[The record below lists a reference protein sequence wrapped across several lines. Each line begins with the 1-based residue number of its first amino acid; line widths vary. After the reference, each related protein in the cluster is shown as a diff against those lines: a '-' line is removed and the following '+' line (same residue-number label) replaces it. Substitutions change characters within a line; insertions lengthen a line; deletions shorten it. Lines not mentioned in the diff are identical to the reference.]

1 MDFMS
6 IDIHK
11 IVITL
16 VVLGISV
23 IVHEVAHGY
32 IAYRL
37 GDPTAKIAGRLTLNP
52 TPHIDPVG
60 TILFPVICLVLNFSF
75 FFAWAK
81 PVPVNPTYFKNP
93 KKDDILV
100 AIAGPGSNLILALIF
115 TLGFAFIPA
124 SIINS
129 YPGIEL
135 LLQTGIQW
143 NVLLA
148 VFNML
153 PIPPLDGAH
162 VLKNSLP
169 DEIGDKFGMLWPYG
183 FFILIG
189 LLYVGVL
196 GKVMLPIMAVIY
208 TGLNQVIS
216 ILA

>member
-6 IDIHK
+6 IDLPK

-16 VVLGISV
+16 LVLGISV
-23 IVHEVAHGY
+23 IIHEVAHGY
-32 IAYRL
+32 VAYRL
-37 GDPTAKIAGRLTLNP
+37 GDPTAKLMGRLTLNP

-81 PVPVNPTYFKNP
+81 PVPINPAYFSNP

-100 AIAGPGSNLILALIF
+100 AIAGPASNVILALIF
-115 TLGFAFIPA
+115 TLALAVFPYFILD
-124 SIINS
+124 S

-135 LLQTGIQW
+135 LLQTGIHW

-169 DEIGDKFGMLWPYG
+169 DELAEKFGMIWPYG

-189 LLYVGVL
+189 LLYVGIL

-208 TGLNQVIS
+208 AGLNQIIT